1 MDSTDFV
8 ASSIC
13 NELQTCFEPKG
24 FNVIRTRCKIHPS
37 VILSMLDAHGRL
49 KENEDFAI
57 GTFLGYVTVDSTG
70 VLVDVVDCFINPY
83 QWDSHSSSLNIQK
96 ESHDWMLKL
105 KEKLNPRL
113 TVVGWCCTTNII
125 LYATALSDW
134 VQSEQKA
141 NRIYVPKILNEP
153 IHVLINP
160 RFDKSLSILTQIKVL
175 VRDSLRQSFHPVPFE
190 IHVDDQ
196 HVVASVI
203 KNSQAICLSSE
214 FDKSDNSCLQDS
226 SPSLINLLKSI
237 ESHSQTCLK
246 YIESVLD
253 GTIEPDVALG
263 RQLMQAVC
271 LEALMPKNE
280 LKTCYENTIQDG
292 LMITY
297 LKNLACLQFS
307 IAEKLN
313 ASFHS

>member
-8 ASSIC
+8 ESSIC

-113 TVVGWCCTTNII
+113 TVVGWYVHSITFFFSFDYIFSFLKRCCTTNII

-175 VRDSLRQSFHPVPFE
+175 FL
-190 IHVDDQ
+190 
-196 HVVASVI
+196 
-203 KNSQAICLSSE
+203 
-214 FDKSDNSCLQDS
+214 
-226 SPSLINLLKSI
+226 
-237 ESHSQTCLK
+237 
-246 YIESVLD
+246 
-253 GTIEPDVALG
+253 
-263 RQLMQAVC
+263 
-271 LEALMPKNE
+271 
-280 LKTCYENTIQDG
+280 
-292 LMITY
+292 
-297 LKNLACLQFS
+297 
-307 IAEKLN
+307 
-313 ASFHS
+313 